1 MFPMYEPFI
10 EWLRSK
16 NKSLRFYIKVSQKG
30 SQSLM
35 LVTNTRSNDV
45 DKFRVWLQPIHFY
58 KKETN
63 NDKHAFAPFEVSKKC
78 DKELTPGCR
87 NKETARICVDA
98 GLIVK

>member
-1 MFPMYEPFI
+1 
-10 EWLRSK
+10 
-16 NKSLRFYIKVSQKG
+16 
-30 SQSLM
+30 M

-78 DKELTPGCR
+78 DKELTSGCR
-87 NKETARICVDA
+87 KKETARISVDA